1 MLALVVIR
9 LAVGLLLV
17 CRAAATIVVGAKC
30 ADGVVIGTDS
40 RVASSGGRV
49 VSNRAANKLHR
60 ISDHVM
66 LCYVDGKGSEF
77 NGLCRD
83 LEALVLSQQYPSQ
96 SVQQQQQ
103 QPPFS
108 EGGTGPGGWEFSAAG
123 TPVQVSTLGIAAFAR
138 RLINAKYRSVH
149 VLVAS
154 GGSVCGG
161 SGGSVSRLRQQRQQR
176 HAPALVEI
184 LPNGF
189 SIEHPHFVAC
199 GPASSTVQ
207 GMLERDLERDCHVE
221 GEEKE
226 EAKEEAKEEEG
237 KMHGTQLGHL
247 TRAVQRAVETAVD
260 LDSRCG
266 GPVQLHTL
274 HCLSL

>member
-1 MLALVVIR
+1 
-9 LAVGLLLV
+9 
-17 CRAAATIVVGAKC
+17 
-30 ADGVVIGTDS
+30 
-40 RVASSGGRV
+40 
-49 VSNRAANKLHR
+49 
-60 ISDHVM
+60 M

-96 SVQQQQQ
+96 SVQQQ
-103 QPPFS
+103 PPFS
-108 EGGTGPGGWEFSAAG
+108 EGGVGAGAGTGGEEFSAAG
-123 TPVQVSTLGIAAFAR
+123 TPVQVSALGIAAFAR
-138 RLINAKYRSVH
+138 RLINAKYSSVH

-154 GGSVCGG
+154 GGSGCSSG
-161 SGGSVSRLRQQRQQR
+161 SGSGDSVSRLRQQRQRR

-199 GPASSTVQ
+199 GPASSNVQ
-207 GMLERDLERDCHVE
+207 SMLERDLGQDCRVKGGGREEQE
-221 GEEKE
+221 GEEEEEEEEEKE
-226 EAKEEAKEEEG
+226 EEEG
-237 KMHGTQLGHL
+237 ERKEGKRKEGEMHGNQLASL

-266 GPVQLHTL
+266 GPVQLYTL
-274 HCLSL
+274 NCLKP